1 MPVTT
6 AYLENLN
13 SEQRRAVEH
22 GVSELDCTS
31 GGPLLVIDCRC
42 RFRQDQHL
50 AYRVAHL
57 ISSRSTGGSG
67 RRGGC
72 AGRSV
77 SRGAAS
83 MRGCETAKT
92 LPEDLTY
99 MPHPSNA
106 THKAAF
112 QVLDSADPFAAL
124 LQLVSAR
131 VTPRSYV

>member
-1 MPVTT
+1 MPVST

-31 GGPLLVIDCRC
+31 GGPPLVIAGAGSGKTD
-42 RFRQDQHL
+42 L
-50 AYRVAHL
+50 AHRVAHL

-77 SRGAAS
+77 SRGATS

-99 MPHPSNA
+99 MPLRG
-106 THKAAF
+106 KAAH
-112 QVLDSADPFAAL
+112 
-124 LQLVSAR
+124 
-131 VTPRSYV
+131 